1 MSHEKI
7 ARKIIERMREVLVAK
22 KSELVELVKND
33 INPSDPARVVDAV
46 TKKLVERGLITPVY
60 GFETTFAITRKG
72 MKEF

>member
-46 TKKLVERGLITPVY
+46 TKMLKNELLFLLVVKAPWCSGQAWQE
-60 GFETTFAITRKG
+60 
-72 MKEF
+72 